1 MKTKTILKTV
11 GWFMGWI
18 VSFQII
24 DVGIHLMNKPSNIAF
39 TFGLLLSAATIVI
52 SSVCAFNLA
61 KSIFQLIKEARTA
74 RIRRLLREIRSKQ
87 KQSK

>member
-11 GWFMGWI
+11 GWFIGWI
-18 VSFQII
+18 LSFQII
-24 DVGIHLMNKPSNIAF
+24 DVGTNLMNKPSNIAF
-39 TFGLLLSAATIVI
+39 TFGLLLLAATITI

-74 RIRRLLREIRSKQ
+74 RISRLLKEIRSKQ